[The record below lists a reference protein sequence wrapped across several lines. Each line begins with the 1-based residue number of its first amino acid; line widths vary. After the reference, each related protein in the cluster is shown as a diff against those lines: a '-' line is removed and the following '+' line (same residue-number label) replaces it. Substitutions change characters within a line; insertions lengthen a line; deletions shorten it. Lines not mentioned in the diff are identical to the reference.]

1 MKAQKL
7 SPFPTIGVLNQGF
20 SLAEREVLMLWIEG
34 TEVERLTRK
43 EERGRKGMNI
53 GGEQPASRFS
63 RIRLILVET
72 RGIGEFFRKDEYK
85 KSD

>member
-1 MKAQKL
+1 M
-7 SPFPTIGVLNQGF
+7 V
-20 SLAEREVLMLWIEG
+20 WIEG

-72 RGIGEFFRKDEYK
+72 RGICGKFEKMSTKNVINVPGVYK
-85 KSD
+85 RQECIRGVHITHPY